1 MNPSPPTTPPRR
13 RALVAAAT
21 LAALLAA
28 AWLAWW
34 ALVPTSDELARR
46 VEAVFEARMGQKLVV
61 GQVRWRVLGRPMV
74 EVLDARTVQPEVIRV
89 RRVAIYPQLM
99 PLLRQR
105 LAIDRLELDGALV
118 PHGAMAA
125 YRGKTPDESGAMFV
139 RAVAFNDL
147 TYISYSGIPVVYEGD
162 IHFDDDRLVHRLRL
176 RRPGVEPPVSLDA
189 TRDGKADGGADL
201 YQLRVQAAGGSAR
214 GQARLATSAEGRM
227 VLTGE
232 LAPRGVEVNALL
244 EAFHRHSPINGAA
257 SGETELRAEGDT
269 AGELFRTLHTRSV
282 LRVERAKILR
292 FDIDKAVKSLGEDR
306 AGETPLDS
314 LTGVMDTQN
323 TEQGMK
329 TTFTQVEAVA
339 GNYTATGQATLYRK
353 RVDAQGQLEIGGGIV
368 DVPISAHGPLRK
380 PEFSIAWGTIAG
392 AAIGT
397 AVLPGI
403 GTVIGAKIGGAVT
416 GPPKAPPASPRSR

>member
-1 MNPSPPTTPPRR
+1 MTHARR

-34 ALVPTSDELARR
+34 ALVPTGDELARR

-74 EVLDARTVQPEVIRV
+74 EVLDARTVQPEAIRV
-89 RRVAIYPQLM
+89 RRVVIYPQLM
-99 PLLRQR
+99 PLLQQR
-105 LAIDRLELDGALV
+105 LAIDRLEVGGAVV
-118 PHGAMAA
+118 PHDALAA
-125 YRGKTPDESGAMFV
+125 YRGKTPDENGAVSV

-147 TYISYSGIPVVYEGD
+147 TYISYSGIPVAYEGD
-162 IHFDDDRLVHRLRL
+162 IHFDDDGLPHRVQI
-176 RRPGVEPPVSLDA
+176 RRPGVEPPASLDA

-244 EAFHRHSPINGAA
+244 EAFHRHSPISGVA

-269 AGELFRTLHTRSV
+269 LGELFRTLHTRSV

-292 FDIDKAVKSLGEDR
+292 FDMDKAVKSLGEDR
-306 AGETPLDS
+306 TGETQLDS

-339 GNYTATGQATLYRK
+339 GNYTATGKATLYRK

-368 DVPISAHGPLRK
+368 DVPISAHGPIRK

>member
-1 MNPSPPTTPPRR
+1 M
-13 RALVAAAT
+13 
-21 LAALLAA
+21 
-28 AWLAWW
+28 
-34 ALVPTSDELARR
+34 PTSDELARR